1 MALPKLNDSPKYDLV
16 IPSTKKKVRFRPYLV
31 KEEKVL
37 MIAMESEDQSKIF
50 NAIADTIEACI
61 EEPIAKNKL
70 TTFDIEYMFVQIRSK
85 SVGESIDLDLPCSK
99 CETPNAI
106 NIKLD
111 DVKVD
116 IPEIE
121 NVIKINDDISIQMQ
135 WPSFAIIADKEL
147 LENNSGTEQTFRMV
161 AKCIDAVLTEDERIT
176 FKDESYADQ
185 MAFIESLSSQQ
196 FNEIRKFIELLPSM
210 EHKVNFNCVSCGEE
224 NEITLRGMSD
234 FF

>member
-1 MALPKLNDSPKYDLV
+1 MALPKLNESPKYSLT
-16 IPSTKKKVRFRPYLV
+16 IPSTRQEVRFRPYLV

-85 SVGESIDLDLPCSK
+85 SVGESIDLDLPCNK

-121 NVIKINDDISIQMQ
+121 NIIKINDDISIQMQ

-196 FNEIRKFIELLPSM
+196 FNEIRKFIELLPTM